1 MPEALESRWAN
12 RGLTHLRN
20 NMVGARMILEGCAA
34 GDNQGFDDRLEAA
47 GAGALAAR
55 MRTLLNN
62 VDAAANAIP
71 NGNLTTALA
80 NDRPAVQRL
89 YDALK
94 ALTDFLK
101 NEFSAALQITSA
113 RLEGD
118 ND

>member
-1 MPEALESRWAN
+1 M
-12 RGLTHLRN
+12 RN
-20 NMVGARMILEGCAA
+20 NLLGARMMLEGCAA

-47 GAGALAAR
+47 GAGSLATR

-62 VDAAANAIP
+62 VDVAVNAIP
-71 NGNLTTALA
+71 NGNLATALV
-80 NDRPAVQRL
+80 NDKPAVQRL

-101 NEFSAALQITSA
+101 NEFATTLQITGS